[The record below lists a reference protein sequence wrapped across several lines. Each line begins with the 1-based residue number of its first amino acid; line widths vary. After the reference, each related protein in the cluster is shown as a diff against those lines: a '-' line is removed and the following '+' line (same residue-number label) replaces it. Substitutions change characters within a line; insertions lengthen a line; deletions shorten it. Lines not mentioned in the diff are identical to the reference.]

1 MGAWT
6 GSAVCVCVDQHGQR
20 PPAGIVREFPVSPS
34 ETIRAALIAALAVRF
49 GKSLILLPH
58 LGVASVRCTV
68 ENYPTILVFVLQLPL
83 PYKCQNA
90 NVGYGCRSE

>member
-1 MGAWT
+1 M
-6 GSAVCVCVDQHGQR
+6 CVCVDQHGQR

-58 LGVASVRCTV
+58 LVSISPHLEAGSSHVQVRDGTLTSGL
-68 ENYPTILVFVLQLPL
+68 EFDY
-83 PYKCQNA
+83 
-90 NVGYGCRSE
+90 